1 MDWTTTTLDAGIPG
15 LVDIYDYDVP
25 LTTMFR
31 NRGAP
36 RFIFNK
42 SEMKVLFTIE
52 VLFFLE
58 KDSGQEPICTV
69 VLNDILLDFDMKIE
83 NMWLNIEW

>member
-52 VLFFLE
+52 VLFF
-58 KDSGQEPICTV
+58 
-69 VLNDILLDFDMKIE
+69 
-83 NMWLNIEW
+83 